1 MLQPKLNKRNCKFC
15 GEKFQKKRPLDA
27 FCKIMCQI
35 AYQKEK
41 DYAKVSFPAKK
52 SKVKPIP
59 KFKLI
64 PIGEATVF
72 EEIWAESDKTSFVTG
87 KLLSDPIN
95 ARVWYFS
102 HVLPKGKAKY
112 PMFKYYKK
120 NIVLKEFIEHETW
133 EYKQSSIIDD
143 PLWKHV
149 FELKEKLIEEYA
161 EHLKLFEKGLVEYYK
176 I

>member
-1 MLQPKLNKRNCKFC
+1 MLQPKLNKRPCKFC

-27 FCKIMCQI
+27 FCKVMCQI

-41 DYAKVSFPAKK
+41 DYAKVVFPPKNEK
-52 SKVKPIP
+52 LKLIP

-64 PIGEATVF
+64 PLKESEVF
-72 EEIWAESDKTSFVTG
+72 EQIWNESDKTSFVTG

-95 ARVWYFS
+95 ARAWYFS

-112 PMFKYYKK
+112 PMFKYYKP
-120 NIVLKEFIEHETW
+120 NIVLKEFNEHEIW
-133 EYKQSSIIDD
+133 EYKQSSIIDN

-149 FELKEKLIEEYA
+149 FELKEKLIEEYK
-161 EHLKLFEKGLVEYYK
+161 EHLKLFNQGCVEYYK